1 MPPVRCGKPSSGMR
15 SLPEAFFQHG
25 DTARLRRAAARCL
38 EAALHAADP
47 RAAMR
52 RALTLDGHWLVV
64 SGDAYDLNRFA
75 AIFVVGGG
83 KAGAAM
89 AAALEEI
96 LGDRISAGVVSVKYG
111 HKVATS
117 RVRVVE
123 AGHPLPD
130 AASVAAA
137 EEVRA
142 LARRAGERDLV
153 FVLISGGGSAL
164 LTAPA
169 EGITLEDKLAVT
181 HRLLD
186 AGAPIGE
193 LNTVRKH
200 LSRIKGGHLARAL
213 APARS
218 ITLMLSDV
226 LGNPLDVIASGPTV
240 PDPTTFDDAL
250 DLLRRRA
257 ILDAVPDAAAA
268 HLEAGAAGRVPETP
282 KPGDPIFELMRA
294 VIIGDI
300 RQALH
305 AAEAEA
311 REQDFTAVPLS
322 ETAEGEAREV
332 GAALGRRAKEAHEGR
347 YGPLP
352 VCLLQGGETTVTVR
366 GHGKGG
372 RNQEVALGAALEI
385 AGLPNTLVLSA
396 GTDGTDGPTDAAG
409 AVADGTTLERAGSL
423 GLDPLDALARNDAY
437 PFFAALGDLLITGP
451 TLTNVNDLML
461 ALVGPAPESE
471 LP

>member
-1 MPPVRCGKPSSGMR
+1 MWCAGRWSGRASGRRAYRRSGRMPLVRCGKPSSRMR
-15 SLPEAFFQHG
+15 RLPEAFFQHG
-25 DTARLRRAAARCL
+25 DTAPLRRAAARCL
-38 EAALHAADP
+38 EAALQGADP
-47 RAAMR
+47 RGAMR
-52 RALTLDGHWLVV
+52 RALTLDGHRLVV
-64 SGDAYDLNRFA
+64 FGDAPDLNRFA
-75 AIFVVGGG
+75 GIFVVGGG

-89 AAALEEI
+89 AAAPEEI
-96 LGDRISAGVVSVKYG
+96 LGARISAGVVSVKYG
-111 HKVATS
+111 HTAPTS

-137 EEVRA
+137 EEVLA
-142 LARRAGERDLV
+142 MARRAGERDLV

-164 LTAPA
+164 LTAPPD
-169 EGITLEDKLAVT
+169 GITLEDKLAVT
-181 HRLLD
+181 RRLLD

-200 LSRIKGGHLARAL
+200 PSRIKGGHLAPAF
-213 APARS
+213 AP
-218 ITLMLSDV
+218 
-226 LGNPLDVIASGPTV
+226 LG
-240 PDPTTFDDAL
+240 DAEK
-250 DLLRRRA
+250 LLRRRGLPIMA
-257 ILDAVPDAAAA
+257 PGPVRA
-268 HLEAGAAGRVPETP
+268 HLEAGLAGRVPETP

-300 RQALH
+300 RHALH

-311 REQDFTAVPLS
+311 REQDFTAVLLS
-322 ETAEGEAREV
+322 ETVEGEAREV

-385 AGLPNTLVLSA
+385 AGLPNTLILSA
-396 GTDGTDGPTDAAG
+396 G
-409 AVADGTTLERAGSL
+409 
-423 GLDPLDALARNDAY
+423 
-437 PFFAALGDLLITGP
+437 
-451 TLTNVNDLML
+451 
-461 ALVGPAPESE
+461 
-471 LP
+471 